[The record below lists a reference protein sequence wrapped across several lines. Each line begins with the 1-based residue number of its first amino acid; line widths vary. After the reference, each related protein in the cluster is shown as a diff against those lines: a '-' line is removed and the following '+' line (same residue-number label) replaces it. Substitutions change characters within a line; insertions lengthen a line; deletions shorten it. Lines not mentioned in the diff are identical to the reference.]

1 MRISVLTSSRADYG
15 IYTPL
20 LRRLKN
26 DAYFDLN
33 IIAFGTHTSKKYG
46 YTIENILD
54 DGFPVNYQVDTVL
67 RDSPKEISQSMSLT
81 INEFSKIWN
90 KEVDKTDL
98 IICLGDR
105 YEMFAAVSA
114 SIPFNIPVAHI
125 HGGET
130 TLGAID
136 NKFRHAL
143 TLMSKY
149 HFTSTP
155 IHSERV
161 KELSGDKLNIY
172 NVGALSLDSLETV
185 QLLSTNEINE
195 KFNIDFSIPTILV
208 TFHPETVSFEKNAI
222 YAKELSS
229 TFKELT
235 QFQIVITMPNSDT
248 MGSVIRKEFV
258 TLAEEFDHV
267 ITIENFGLQGYFS
280 AMKHSC
286 FLLGNTSSGII
297 EAASFKKYV
306 INLGDR
312 QKGRSGGE
320 NIYHIEIERKKIL
333 ATINRIN
340 GLGIYH
346 KGNIYKN
353 AKPASLQI
361 IEILKK
367 VK

>member
-20 LRRLKN
+20 LKRLKN
-26 DAYFDLN
+26 DTYFDLN
-33 IIAFGTHTSKKYG
+33 IIAFGTHTSKKHG
-46 YTIENILD
+46 NTIKNILS
-54 DGFPVNYQVDTVL
+54 DGFTINYQVDTVL
-67 RDSPKEISQSMSLT
+67 GDSPKEITQSLSLT
-81 INEFSKIWN
+81 INEFSEIWS
-90 KEVDKTDL
+90 KETDKTDL

-149 HFTSTP
+149 HFTSASV
-155 IHSERV
+155 HSEKV
-161 KELSGDKLNIY
+161 ENLTGNKVDIH
-172 NVGALSLDSLETV
+172 NVGALSLDSLETIS
-185 QLLSTNEINE
+185 LLTTNEIKT

-208 TFHPETVSFEKNAI
+208 TFHPETVSYEKNTT
-222 YAKELSS
+222 YAKELSA

-235 QFQIVITMPNSDT
+235 QFQIVITMPNADT
-248 MGSVIRKEFV
+248 MGNIIREEFV
-258 TLAEEFDHV
+258 TLSDKYDHV
-267 ITIENFGLQGYFS
+267 IIIENFGLQGYFS

-312 QKGRSGGE
+312 QKGRYAGNNVINIKIKRDIILDTIVKTNLLGE
-320 NIYHIEIERKKIL
+320 YTGDNNYRGKEAAFQQIIKALKKI
-333 ATINRIN
+333 
-340 GLGIYH
+340 
-346 KGNIYKN
+346 
-353 AKPASLQI
+353 
-361 IEILKK
+361 
-367 VK
+367 